1 MQAHLIGDW
10 REKKQCGYD
19 FSEGEVQ
26 WTPRATIVFPAVC
39 SIAGLVAG
47 LFGVGGGV
55 VKVSR
60 WLGSCLTRVADMVTH
75 LAVVQAPVLL
85 EAGLS
90 ADVAGGHY
98 SCADLLN

>member
-10 REKKQCGYD
+10 RAKKRRGYD

-55 VKVSR
+55 VKESW
-60 WLGSCLTRVADMVTH
+60 WLSLCVTRAANMVTH
-75 LAVVQAPVLL
+75 LAVVQGPIML
-85 EAGLS
+85 ELGMTP
-90 ADVAGGHY
+90 DVAGGLFVL
-98 SCADLLN
+98 C